1 MSKKNSRA
9 RKYPLTKA
17 PFAEEK
23 SQEEKGVRI
32 FKKLGGFFAN
42 DIGIDLGTANTLVF
56 VKGQG
61 IVVREP
67 SVVSVNHDTK
77 EVKVGLEAKRM
88 LGRTP
93 GSITA
98 SRPMKDGVIADF
110 KIAEHMLRYF
120 IAKGNTKPM
129 RPLRVVIAVPSG
141 ITAVEERAVKDSA
154 IAAGASAVEL
164 LKEPKAAAI
173 GCGLPID
180 EPIANM
186 IVDIGGG
193 TSEVAILSLGDVVH
207 WDSKRV
213 GGDKLDQAI
222 EQHMKEQHSLVIGPR
237 MAEEIKC
244 TIGSAV
250 PIQLSEASMDVRGR
264 DANGGLPRTIH
275 VSDTEIRDAL
285 KVHLDEISNMVTTSL
300 EKIPP
305 ELSGDLLGQG
315 MVLAGGGALIPGLDL
330 MITEKTGL
338 PVIVA
343 ENPLDAVANGTG
355 IYLNNLGAS

>member
-1 MSKKNSRA
+1 M
-9 RKYPLTKA
+9 YIL
-17 PFAEEK
+17 
-23 SQEEKGVRI
+23 
-32 FKKLGGFFAN
+32 KKLGSFFSN

-67 SVVSVNHDTK
+67 SVVAVNHDTK
-77 EVKVGLEAKRM
+77 EIKVGLEAKRM

-164 LKEPKAAAI
+164 LREPMAAAI
-173 GCGLPID
+173 GCGLPIAD
-180 EPIANM
+180 PIANM
-186 IVDIGGG
+186 IVDVGGG
-193 TSEVAILSLGDVVH
+193 TSEVAIISLGDVV
-207 WDSKRV
+207 DSSSIRV
-213 GGDKLDQAI
+213 GGDELDRAI
-222 EQHMKEQHSLVIGPR
+222 EKHMKEQHGLVIGPR

-244 TIGSAV
+244 EIGSAI
-250 PIQLSEASMDVRGR
+250 PMPSGNKSMDVRGR
-264 DANGGLPRTIH
+264 DANGGLPNTVHI
-275 VSDTEIRDAL
+275 TEEEIRDSL
-285 KVHLDEISNMVTTSL
+285 QVHLNEISDMVTNSL
-300 EKIPP
+300 ERIPP
-305 ELSGDLLGQG
+305 ELSGDLIGQG
-315 MVLAGGGALIPGLDL
+315 MVLSGGGALIPGLDL

-343 ENPLDAVANGTG
+343 ENPLDSVANGTG

>member
-1 MSKKNSRA
+1 VCNYS
-9 RKYPLTKA
+9 LTKV

-23 SQEEKGVRI
+23 SSEEKGVRI
-32 FKKLGGFFAN
+32 FKQLGGFFAN

-56 VKGQG
+56 VKGRG
-61 IVVREP
+61 MVREP

-164 LKEPKAAAI
+164 LHEPKAAAI

-207 WDSKRV
+207 WDSRRV

-222 EQHMKEQHSLVIGPR
+222 EQHMKEKHGLIIGPR

-244 TIGSAV
+244 NIGSAV

-275 VSDTEIRDAL
+275 VSDTEIRDAM
-285 KVHLDEISNMVTTSL
+285 KVHLDEIANMVTTSL
-300 EKIPP
+300 ERIPP

-343 ENPLDAVANGTG
+343 ESPLDAVANGTG